1 MTVIVP
7 SYIAKV
13 SRAKKHLVELEEAIE
28 RFADSEPYAV
38 RQGVEGKKNTKV
50 WRLTFT
56 RSPADT
62 DIPIIAADVIYNL
75 RSSLDHL
82 MSALVAKKNR
92 NSAIF
97 PVHFQGVWEPPK
109 PGDDQQ
115 RLKLRARW
123 RSDTATMR
131 PEAVAFLKGAQP
143 PDDDGQ
149 DVEEANLLRVLN
161 RWSNRDRHEKL
172 PVIAPG
178 LSIMLARITKG
189 DGTQQLG
196 LAKTPGW
203 QPLRD
208 AQPFFK
214 DNARLAEVP
223 EDAVKVEIKG
233 APSIAI
239 GVGGPERYLGIPE
252 HLHLTAKLIEQTI
265 IPGLVPYVRA

>member
-7 SYIAKV
+7 SYIAKI
-13 SRAKKHLVELEEAIE
+13 SRAKKHLVELEEAIG

-38 RQGVEGKKNTKV
+38 RQGVEGKKKMKV
-50 WRLTFT
+50 WRLAFT
-56 RSPADT
+56 RNPADT

-82 MSALVAKKNR
+82 MSALVAKKDR
-92 NSAIF
+92 SSAMFPIF
-97 PVHFQGVWEPPK
+97 FQGVWEPPK
-109 PGDDQQ
+109 PGEDAQ
-115 RLKLRARW
+115 RLKVRERW
-123 RSDTATMR
+123 ASDTATMR
-131 PEAVAFLKGAQP
+131 PGAVAFLKTAQP

-178 LSIMLARITKG
+178 LSVVLARITKA

-196 LAKTPGW
+196 FAATQGW
-203 QPLRD
+203 QPSPD

-214 DNARLAEVP
+214 DNARLTQIP
-223 EDAVKVEIKG
+223 HNAVKVEIKG

-239 GVGGPERYLGIPE
+239 GVGGPERYLGIPQ
-252 HLHLTAKLIEQTI
+252 HLDLTVKLIERAI
-265 IPGLVPYVRA
+265 IPKLVPYIQA